1 MPLMDHLRELRSRI
15 FKALI
20 AVLLATVVCWVYYRQ
35 IFDFIV
41 APIVAV
47 EDKLEAQGT
56 EVDLILT
63 GVTAAFMLQVKVSLL
78 AGFIVASPV
87 WIYQL
92 WAFITPGLHK
102 HERRYA
108 LLFLLFAVPLFL
120 AGVAFAIWVM
130 PKGLGILIGFA
141 PEQVSAFL
149 TVDGYLTFVIR
160 MVTVFGLGFLMPV
173 VIVALNFIGILTAA
187 AIRRTWRWT
196 FIGVFVFAA
205 VATPTP
211 DPFSMLLLATPL
223 LLLILLAFGIC
234 LLNDR
239 RRGRLSGDPDHERLS
254 DDEAS
259 SIEGP
264 EDIDGPQSIEGPED
278 IEGPKTLD

>member
-1 MPLMDHLRELRSRI
+1 MADGGAMPLMDHLRELRSRI
-15 FKALI
+15 FKSLI
-20 AVLLATVVCWVYYRQ
+20 AVLIATAVSWAYYRD

-41 APIVAV
+41 GPIVDV
-47 EDKLEAQGT
+47 EGQLEAEGIQ
-56 EVDLILT
+56 VDLILT
-63 GVTAAFMLQVKVSLL
+63 GVTAAFMLQVKISLL
-78 AGFIVASPV
+78 AGFILASPV

-92 WAFITPGLHK
+92 WAFVTPGLHK

-108 LLFLLFAVPLFL
+108 LLFMFFAVPLFL

-196 FIGVFVFAA
+196 VIGVFLFAA

-223 LLLILLAFGIC
+223 LMLILFAFGIC

-239 RRGRLSGDPDHERLS
+239 RRGRLARADYSELS

-259 SIEGP
+259 AIEGP
-264 EDIDGPQSIEGPED
+264 DDIDGVEPIEPPEPL
-278 IEGPKTLD
+278 E